1 MAELPPIKKPPK
13 QSSKGLGFFFTPTKG
28 KKSRLK
34 WVFENPTNCAATFG
48 GLGFLF
54 GATIEGGG
62 LIPSLIWGG
71 VMGVLIYFTVR
82 FLRGN

>member
-1 MAELPPIKKPPK
+1 MENKKN
-13 QSSKGLGFFFTPTKG
+13 
-28 KKSRLK
+28 KKKYRLK

-62 LIPSLIWGG
+62 LISSLIWGG
-71 VMGVLIYFTVR
+71 VMGVLIYFIVR

>member
-1 MAELPPIKKPPK
+1 MENKKNK
-13 QSSKGLGFFFTPTKG
+13 
-28 KKSRLK
+28 KKSWWQ

-54 GATIEGGG
+54 GSTIEGGG
-62 LIPSLIWGG
+62 FISSLIWGG
-71 VMGVLIYFTVR
+71 AMGALIYFTVR

>member
-1 MAELPPIKKPPK
+1 MGNLDNNNNKRPI
-13 QSSKGLGFFFTPTKG
+13 QSSTKG
-28 KKSRLK
+28 KKSWWK
-34 WVFENPTNCAATFG
+34 WIFENPTNCAATFG
-48 GLGFLF
+48 GLGFLI

-71 VMGVLIYFTVR
+71 AMGVLIYFIVR

>member
-1 MAELPPIKKPPK
+1 MAELPSIKKPPK
-13 QSSKGLGFFFTPTKG
+13 QSSRGLGFFFAPTKG

-34 WVFENPTNCAATFG
+34 WIFENPTNCAATFG

-62 LIPSLIWGG
+62 LISSLRWGG
-71 VMGVLIYFTVR
+71 AMSVLIYFIFR
-82 FLRGN
+82 ILR

>member
-1 MAELPPIKKPPK
+1 MENLDNNNKKSPK
-13 QSSKGLGFFFTPTKG
+13 PSSG
-28 KKSRLK
+28 KKYRLK

-62 LIPSLIWGG
+62 LMSSLVWGG
-71 VMGVLIYFTVR
+71 AMGVLIYFTVR
-82 FLRGN
+82 FFRGN

>member
-13 QSSKGLGFFFTPTKG
+13 QSSRELASFFAP
-28 KKSRLK
+28 KKSPLK
-34 WVFENPTNCAATFG
+34 WIIENPTNCAATFG

-54 GATIEGGG
+54 GAIIMGGG
-62 LIPSLIWGG
+62 LIFSLIWSGI
-71 VMGVLIYFTVR
+71 MGALIYCIVR

>member
-1 MAELPPIKKPPK
+1 MVELPPIKEPPK
-13 QSSKGLGFFFTPTKG
+13 QSSKGLASLFAPTKG
-28 KKSRLK
+28 KKYRWK

-54 GATIEGGG
+54 GAIIEGGG
-62 LIPSLIWGG
+62 LISSLIWSG

-82 FLRGN
+82 ILR

>member
-1 MAELPPIKKPPK
+1 MAELLPIKNPPK
-13 QSSKGLGFFFTPTKG
+13 QSSKGLSFFFSPTKG
-28 KKSRLK
+28 KKSWWK
-34 WVFENPTNCAATFG
+34 WIFETPTNCAATFG

-62 LIPSLIWGG
+62 LISSLIWSGA
-71 VMGVLIYFTVR
+71 MSVLIYFIVR

>member
-1 MAELPPIKKPPK
+1 MKTLE
-13 QSSKGLGFFFTPTKG
+13 
-28 KKSRLK
+28 KKSRWK

-54 GATIEGGG
+54 GATVNGGG
-62 LIPSLIWGG
+62 LISSLICGG
-71 VMGVLIYFTVR
+71 VTGILIYFIVR

>member
-13 QSSKGLGFFFTPTKG
+13 QSSKGLGF
-28 KKSRLK
+28 
-34 WVFENPTNCAATFG
+34 
-48 GLGFLF
+48 LF

-62 LIPSLIWGG
+62 LISSLVWGG

>member
-1 MAELPPIKKPPK
+1 MENLDNNNKKSPK
-13 QSSKGLGFFFTPTKG
+13 QFSE
-28 KKSRLK
+28 KKSWWK

-62 LIPSLIWGG
+62 LISSLIWGG
-71 VMGVLIYFTVR
+71 AMGALIYFIVR
-82 FLRGN
+82 LLRGN

>member
-1 MAELPPIKKPPK
+1 M
-13 QSSKGLGFFFTPTKG
+13 
-28 KKSRLK
+28 RK
-34 WVFENPTNCAATFG
+34 WIFETPTNCAATFG

-54 GATIEGGG
+54 GATVEGGG

-71 VMGVLIYFTVR
+71 VMGVLIYFIVR

>member
-28 KKSRLK
+28 WWK

-54 GATIEGGG
+54 GATIQGGV
-62 LIPSLIWGG
+62 LISSIMWGG
-71 VMGVLIYFTVR
+71 VMGALIYLIVR
-82 FLRGN
+82 SLRGY

>member
-1 MAELPPIKKPPK
+1 MKTLE
-13 QSSKGLGFFFTPTKG
+13 
-28 KKSRLK
+28 KKSWWK

-54 GATIEGGG
+54 GATVNVGG
-62 LIPSLIWGG
+62 LISSLIWGG
-71 VMGVLIYFTVR
+71 VTGILIYFIVR

>member
-13 QSSKGLGFFFTPTKG
+13 QSSKGLNYFFAPTKE
-28 KKSRLK
+28 KKYRLK
-34 WVFENPTNCAATFG
+34 WIFENPTNCAATFG

-62 LIPSLIWGG
+62 LISSLIWGG
-71 VMGVLIYFTVR
+71 AMGVLIYFIFR
-82 FLRGN
+82 ILR

>member
-13 QSSKGLGFFFTPTKG
+13 LSSKGLGSFFAP

-34 WVFENPTNCAATFG
+34 WIFENPINCAATFG

-62 LIPSLIWGG
+62 LISSLIWSGIMS
-71 VMGVLIYFTVR
+71 VIIYFIFR
-82 FLRGN
+82 ILR

>member
-1 MAELPPIKKPPK
+1 MW
-13 QSSKGLGFFFTPTKG
+13 
-28 KKSRLK
+28 K
-34 WVFENPTNCAATFG
+34 WVFKNPTNCAATFG

-62 LIPSLIWGG
+62 LISSLVWG
-71 VMGVLIYFTVR
+71 VAMGVLIYFTVR

>member
-1 MAELPPIKKPPK
+1 MAGTKLENKKNK
-13 QSSKGLGFFFTPTKG
+13 
-28 KKSRLK
+28 KKSLWK

-48 GLGFLF
+48 GFGFLF

-62 LIPSLIWGG
+62 LISCLIWGC
-71 VMGVLIYFTVR
+71 VMGVLIYFIVR